1 MTNDKTIFLGPSYYR
16 TLLPEGY
23 DLLAKNG
30 YSLVE
35 NNTDSAISPLELRDL
50 GHDLHGAVVGMEKW
64 DVEAMDAHPGLKILT
79 KCGVGIDNIDVQT
92 AVERG
97 IVVTN
102 TPGMNS
108 NAVAEVAIGLM
119 IGVLR
124 QLPAS
129 QAAAKNGQRI
139 VFNGPELTGKT
150 VGLIGMGGV
159 SQQLVQRL
167 QGFDVNILVCDPYYV
182 PRETEQQQLFH
193 LASLETVLSSS
204 DIISLHTPLTDETYH
219 VIDAAALAQFKPGS
233 YLINTARGGLVDE
246 AALLDALRS
255 GHLAGAGLD
264 VFENEPVDPN
274 NELLA
279 LENVLGTTHLGANSF
294 EAASLVGLANAN
306 AIIAVFEGA
315 QPQHTVA

>member
-16 TLLPEGY
+16 TLLPDGY
-23 DLLAKNG
+23 ELLAKNG
-30 YSLVE
+30 YSLLE
-35 NNTDSAISPLELRDL
+35 NNTDSPISPLELRDL

-64 DVEAMDAHPGLKILT
+64 DAEAMDAHPGLKILT
-79 KCGVGIDNIDVQT
+79 KCGVGIDKIDIQ
-92 AVERG
+92 AAAARG
-97 IVVTN
+97 IAVTN

-124 QLPAS
+124 QLPSS
-129 QAAAKNGQRI
+129 QAAAKNGHRI

-159 SQQLVQRL
+159 GRRLVQRL
-167 QGFDVNILVCDPYYV
+167 QGFDVSILVYDPYYV
-182 PRETEQQQLFH
+182 PRESEQQVFE
-193 LASLETVLSSS
+193 LAALETVLKSS
-204 DIISLHTPLTDETYH
+204 DIVSLHTPLTPETH
-219 VIDAAALAQFKPGS
+219 HMINAAALAQFKPGS

-246 AALLDALRS
+246 AALLNALRS

-264 VFENEPVDPN
+264 VFEQEPVDPN

-315 QPQHTVA
+315 QPQHKVS